1 MTTTLPD
8 PQRHIRARPGDVAP
22 YVLIP
27 GDPGR
32 AERIAERF
40 VEPRLVARHREYVL
54 YTGTTAAG
62 TPISVCSTG
71 IGGPSASIAVEE
83 LTRVGATHFIR
94 VGSSGGR
101 QPHIP
106 IGSVVVVTAAYRGE
120 GTSLDYIP
128 VPYPAVADLDV
139 TLALRQAALSEL
151 GERAIEGI
159 VYTRDA
165 FYRRDEGLNKKLQ
178 DAGIVA
184 AEQECSTVFVVG
196 SLLGVK
202 VGAILGTDSNIFLEQ
217 QPTMA
222 EKEALY
228 TRVER
233 TTIAIAIRAVDAL
246 HADAAGAPG
255 DAGVAGAAT
264 AG

>member
-1 MTTTLPD
+1 MTTPPAD

-32 AERIAERF
+32 AERIAAAF
-40 VEPRLVARHREYVL
+40 AVARPIARNREYVL

-101 QPHIP
+101 QPHVP
-106 IGSVVVVTAAYRGE
+106 IGSVVVVTGAYRGE
-120 GTSLDYIP
+120 GTSQDYIP
-128 VPYPAVADLDV
+128 LPYPAVADLDV
-139 TLALRQAALSEL
+139 TLALRRAAEAIL
-151 GERAIEGI
+151 GRRAYEGI

-165 FYRRDEGLNKKLQ
+165 FYRRDEGLNQRLT
-178 DAGIVA
+178 DAGVIA

-196 SLLGVK
+196 SLLGVQ
-202 VGAILGTDSNIFLEQ
+202 VGAVLGTDSNIFLKP

-228 TRVER
+228 QQVEA
-233 TTIAIAIRAVDAL
+233 TTIQIAIRAVDDL
-246 HADAAGAPG
+246 HAAAS
-255 DAGVAGAAT
+255 
-264 AG
+264 

>member
-1 MTTTLPD
+1 MNPPAVH
-8 PQRHIRARPGDVAP
+8 PQRHVRALPGDVAP

-32 AERIAERF
+32 ADRIAAAFATSR
-40 VEPRLVARHREYVL
+40 PVARNREYVL
-54 YTGTTAAG
+54 HTGTTGAG

-101 QPHIP
+101 QPHVP

-120 GTSLDYIP
+120 GTSQDY
-128 VPYPAVADLDV
+128 VPLPFPAVADLDV
-139 TLALRQAALSEL
+139 TLALRDAAAAVL
-151 GERAIEGI
+151 GRRAFEGI

-165 FYRRDEGLNKKLQ
+165 FYRRDEGLNQRLTE
-178 DAGIVA
+178 AGVIA

-202 VGAILGTDSNIFLEQ
+202 VGAVLGTDSNIWLAE
-217 QPTMA
+217 QPTPP

-228 TRVER
+228 RQVEA
-233 TTIAIAIRAVDAL
+233 TTIEIALRAVDAL
-246 HADAAGAPG
+246 HAAAST
-255 DAGVAGAAT
+255 AA
-264 AG
+264 A

>member
-1 MTTTLPD
+1 MTTPTVD
-8 PQRHIRARPGDVAP
+8 PQRHVRARPGDVAP

-32 AERIAERF
+32 AERIAAAFAEA
-40 VEPRLVARHREYVL
+40 RLIARHREYVL
-54 YTGTTAAG
+54 YTGTTTAG

-101 QPHIP
+101 QPHVP
-106 IGSVVVVTAAYRGE
+106 IGSVVVVTGAYRGE
-120 GTSLDYIP
+120 GTSQDYVP
-128 VPYPAVADLDV
+128 LPYPAVADLDV
-139 TLALRQAALSEL
+139 TLALRRAAEATL
-151 GERAIEGI
+151 GRRAYEGI

-165 FYRRDEGLNKKLQ
+165 FYRRDEGLNQRLT
-178 DAGIVA
+178 DAGVIA

-202 VGAILGTDSNIFLEQ
+202 VGAVLGTDSNIFLKP

-228 TRVER
+228 QQVEA
-233 TTIAIAIRAVDAL
+233 TTIRIAIRAVDDL
-246 HADAAGAPG
+246 HAAGS
-255 DAGVAGAAT
+255 
-264 AG
+264 

>member
-1 MTTTLPD
+1 MSTTSD
-8 PQRHIRARPGDVAP
+8 VQRHVRARAGDVAP

-32 AERIAERF
+32 AERIAAAF
-40 VEPRLVARHREYVL
+40 ASATLVARHREYL
-54 YTGTTAAG
+54 LSTGTTPAG

-101 QPHIP
+101 QPGIP

-120 GTSLDYIP
+120 GTSRDYIP
-128 VPYPAVADLDV
+128 LPYPAVADLDV
-139 TLALRQAALSEL
+139 TLALRHAAEAEL
-151 GERAIEGI
+151 GRRAIEGV

-165 FYRRDEGLNKKLQ
+165 FYRRDEGLNARLQ
-178 DAGIVA
+178 EAGIVA
-184 AEQECSTVFVVG
+184 AEQECATVFVVG

-202 VGAILGTDSNIFLEQ
+202 VGAILGTDSNIWLDE

-228 TRVER
+228 ARAEA
-233 TTIAIAIRAVDAL
+233 TTIRIAMRAVDAL
-246 HADAAGAPG
+246 HAER
-255 DAGVAGAAT
+255 
-264 AG
+264 

>member
-1 MTTTLPD
+1 MTTPTVD
-8 PQRHIRARPGDVAP
+8 PQRHVRARPGDVAP

-32 AERIAERF
+32 AERIAAAFAEA
-40 VEPRLVARHREYVL
+40 RLIARHREYVL
-54 YTGTTAAG
+54 YTGTTTAG

-101 QPHIP
+101 QPHVP
-106 IGSVVVVTAAYRGE
+106 IGSVVVVTGAYRGE
-120 GTSLDYIP
+120 GTSQDYVP
-128 VPYPAVADLDV
+128 LPYPAVADLDV
-139 TLALRQAALSEL
+139 TLALRHAAEATL
-151 GERAIEGI
+151 GRRAYEGI

-165 FYRRDEGLNKKLQ
+165 FYRRDEGLNQRLT
-178 DAGIVA
+178 DAGVIA

-202 VGAILGTDSNIFLEQ
+202 VGAVLGTDSNIFLKP

-228 TRVER
+228 QQVEA
-233 TTIAIAIRAVDAL
+233 TTIRIAIRAVDDL
-246 HADAAGAPG
+246 HAAGS
-255 DAGVAGAAT
+255 
-264 AG
+264 

>member
-1 MTTTLPD
+1 MTTPNVD
-8 PQRHIRARPGDVAP
+8 PQRHVRARPGDVAP

-32 AERIAERF
+32 AERIAAAF
-40 VEPRLVARHREYVL
+40 ADARPIARNREYVL
-54 YTGTTAAG
+54 FTGTTAVG

-101 QPHIP
+101 QPHVP
-106 IGSVVVVTAAYRGE
+106 IGSVVVVTGAYRGE
-120 GTSLDYIP
+120 GTSQDYIP
-128 VPYPAVADLDV
+128 LPYPAVADLDV
-139 TLALRQAALSEL
+139 TLALRRAAEATL
-151 GERAIEGI
+151 GRRAYEGI

-165 FYRRDEGLNKKLQ
+165 FYRRDEGLNQRLT
-178 DAGIVA
+178 DAGVIA

-202 VGAILGTDSNIFLEQ
+202 VGAVLGTDSNIFLKP

-228 TRVER
+228 QQVEA
-233 TTIAIAIRAVDAL
+233 TTIQIAIRAVDDL
-246 HADAAGAPG
+246 HAAAS
-255 DAGVAGAAT
+255 
-264 AG
+264 